1 MNRRNVNDRR
11 VAVTITLV
19 LTATITL
26 SFIESAW
33 GTPAAGKPPAQN
45 PASLLIRL
53 LHKTH
58 WHTLQTRFFCFQ
70 KSPLL
75 KHGFESGGKLML
87 APEKMRYQVDWPVET
102 IYILRHDQIES
113 KTHGKPWRVIHAAR
127 SPEIAPIMKYLSG
140 LSKLKKATLHAGK
153 IKFLSAPLPQPPAR
167 DRQYVS
173 RSVAAVAAFSI
184 TPTNKIF
191 RRYVKQIELFVNRKT
206 GFLVAIEVISPRGI
220 INYWFSGTR
229 INIKFSPATF
239 APKGQA

>member
-1 MNRRNVNDRR
+1 MNDRR
-11 VAVTITLV
+11 IAATITLV
-19 LTATITL
+19 FTATIAL
-26 SFIESAW
+26 SFSQSAW
-33 GTPAAGKPPAQN
+33 GTPAAGKPPAHN

-58 WHTLQTRFFCFQ
+58 WHTLQTRFLCYQ

-87 APEKMRYQVDWPVET
+87 APKKMRYQVDWPVET
-102 IYILRHDQIES
+102 VYLLRHDTIES

-140 LSKLKKATLHAGK
+140 LSKLKKNTLHAGIIK
-153 IKFLSAPLPQPPAR
+153 ILSAPLPQPPAR
-167 DRQYVS
+167 ARHYVS
-173 RSVAAVAAFSI
+173 MTSIPIAAFSI
-184 TPTNKIF
+184 TPTNKMF

-206 GFLVAIEVISPRGI
+206 GFLVALEVLSPQGT

-229 INIKFSPATF
+229 INIKFLPATF
-239 APKGQA
+239 AAKGQA